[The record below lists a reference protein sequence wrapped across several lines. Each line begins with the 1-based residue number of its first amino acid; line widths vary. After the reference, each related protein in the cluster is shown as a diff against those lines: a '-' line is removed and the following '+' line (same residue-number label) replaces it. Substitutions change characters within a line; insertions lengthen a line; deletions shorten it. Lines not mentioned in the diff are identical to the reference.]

1 MRLKGLS
8 MTNKVGGRVGG
19 QRERIERHGFMK
31 REMTKTKPTKPNGMK
46 ELQDADGGLVHESFQ
61 TN

>member
-1 MRLKGLS
+1 

-31 REMTKTKPTKPNGMK
+31 REMTKAKPTKPNGMK
-46 ELQDADGGLVHESFQ
+46 ELQDADGGSVHESFQ